1 MPARPNL
8 ETRNMKNNETG
19 EFELVVGDKQLLMA
33 FFIVVLLVGVA
44 FAMGYVVGQSAPKG
58 GKTTAESA
66 PVNPPPMNAADAR
79 PQALP
84 PAPVPTPATAPAE
97 PPAQPADSS
106 PQPTTQPAQGSQ
118 PQSTQPASTAPAP
131 VSTTGLVPAE
141 SLPPG
146 NFWQV
151 MAVAQPQA
159 EDLRTTLKDHGFSVI
174 LSPGPKALTRVLV
187 GPYADTQTFGKAKA
201 ELENAGM
208 RPVRYKP

>member
-1 MPARPNL
+1 
-8 ETRNMKNNETG
+8 MKNNESG

-58 GKTTAESA
+58 GKAIAESA
-66 PVNPPPMNAADAR
+66 PVTQSPANPADSR
-79 PQALP
+79 PQPLP
-84 PAPVPTPATAPAE
+84 PAPTPAATTPAD
-97 PPAQPADSS
+97 PPAQPADSG

-118 PQSTQPASTAPAP
+118 PQVTQPVSTTPAP
-131 VSTTGLVPAE
+131 VSTSGLVLAE
-141 SLPPG
+141 NLPTG

-159 EDLRTTLKDHGFSVI
+159 EDMRTTLKDHGFSVI
-174 LSPGPKALTRVLV
+174 LSPGPKGLTRVLV
-187 GPYADTQTFGKAKA
+187 GPYADTQAFGKAKG
-201 ELENAGM
+201 ELESAGM